1 MANYF
6 TKASVETRTKVMNK
20 VYGYMFL
27 GLMTSAIVAALFA
40 YIPEFYSLIYKVGEA
55 GQTSLSVAGWVVLLS
70 PLLLV
75 FFFGKAADMGI
86 GAMKSLFVIF
96 SVLLGASLSSIFLVY
111 TESSI
116 LMCFLITAVT
126 FGCMSLYGY
135 TTQKDLSSIGS
146 LLLMALIGIIIASV
160 VNLFLRSE
168 MMDFIVSIIAVVVFV
183 GLTAYDTQKIKE
195 ELSRCYSDEEA
206 HKIAIFGAL
215 SLYLDFI
222 NMLLQILR
230 LLGNKK

>member
-6 TKASVETRTKVMNK
+6 TRASVETRTKVMNK

-96 SVLLGASLSSIFLVY
+96 SVLLGAALSSIFLVY
-111 TESSI
+111 T
-116 LMCFLITAVT
+116 
-126 FGCMSLYGY
+126 
-135 TTQKDLSSIGS
+135 
-146 LLLMALIGIIIASV
+146 
-160 VNLFLRSE
+160 
-168 MMDFIVSIIAVVVFV
+168 
-183 GLTAYDTQKIKE
+183 
-195 ELSRCYSDEEA
+195 
-206 HKIAIFGAL
+206 
-215 SLYLDFI
+215 
-222 NMLLQILR
+222 
-230 LLGNKK
+230 